1 MLALSQEFNQAGFMV
16 HSKAIEVHGI
26 CAKCQKLSGDQN

>member
-1 MLALSQEFNQAGFMV
+1 MSALSQEFNQAGFTV

-26 CAKCQKLSGDQN
+26 CAKCRMAVDES

>member
-1 MLALSQEFNQAGFMV
+1 MLALSQEIKEAGFTV

-26 CAKCQKLSGDQN
+26 CAKCQSLPVDQS